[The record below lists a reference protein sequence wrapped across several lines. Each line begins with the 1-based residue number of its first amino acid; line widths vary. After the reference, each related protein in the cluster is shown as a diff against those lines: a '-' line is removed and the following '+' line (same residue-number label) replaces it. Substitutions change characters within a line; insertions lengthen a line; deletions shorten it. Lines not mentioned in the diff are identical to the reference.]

1 MSRFQSQLFTWIE
14 RSLPVQL
21 GRKAR
26 KILNKITVELVEK
39 LSQTIE
45 KIEKQPASTPVHG
58 SIKKL
63 LQPAKAL
70 VKFITNYSIIQSA
83 TAPDKLCL
91 EKQPPTTAIS
101 HPLGQSNSNYRERTN
116 KNFRELNELII
127 KAIAYFQQKKRTLP
141 APSLPSSKAN
151 RMTIYADMEVEHTV
165 PWLDTNQ
172 PPIINDN
179 TGMVVIEKEIESWE
193 EELDDYCM
201 RAWIETQAEFLGY
214 ADSPII
220 KFLVWLDRIILKIEK
235 WLSKIWQ
242 NLLNWWRSKF
252 TKV

>member
-1 MSRFQSQLFTWIE
+1 MSRFQSRLFTWIE

-26 KILNKITVELVEK
+26 KILNKITVELAEK

-45 KIEKQPASTPVHG
+45 KLEKQPTATPVHS

-70 VKFITNYSIIQSA
+70 VKFITKHSIIQSA
-83 TAPDKLCL
+83 TAPDKLHL
-91 EKQPPTTAIS
+91 QKQTPATAIS
-101 HPLGQSNSNYRERTN
+101 RPLSQANSNYREQTN

-127 KAIAYFQQKKRTLP
+127 KAIAYFQKKKRTLP
-141 APSLPSSKAN
+141 APSLPSSKAD
-151 RMTIYADMEVEHTV
+151 RMTLYADIESEHTV
-165 PWLDTNQ
+165 PWLDTIQ
-172 PPIINDN
+172 PPIINEN
-179 TGMVVIEKEIESWE
+179 KGMVVIEKEIESWE

-201 RAWIETQAEFLGY
+201 RAWVETQAEFLGY

-235 WLSKIWQ
+235 WLAKIWQ
-242 NLLNWWRSKF
+242 NLLNWWYSKF

>member
-1 MSRFQSQLFTWIE
+1 MSHFQSRLFTWIE

-26 KILNKITVELVEK
+26 QMLNKITLELAEK
-39 LSQTIE
+39 LSKTIE
-45 KIEKQPASTPVHG
+45 KIEKQPTSTPVHN

-70 VKFITNYSIIQSA
+70 VKFITKHSIIQSA
-83 TAPDKLCL
+83 TAPGKLHL
-91 EKQPPTTAIS
+91 EKQPPTAAIS
-101 HPLGQSNSNYRERTN
+101 RPLGQFNSNYRERTN

-141 APSLPSSKAN
+141 APPLPSSKSD
-151 RMTIYADMEVEHTV
+151 RMELYAEMETEQTV
-165 PWLDTNQ
+165 PWLDRTQSPTITSNA
-172 PPIINDN
+172 
-179 TGMVVIEKEIESWE
+179 GMVVIEQEIESWE
-193 EELDDYCM
+193 EDLDDYCM

-235 WLSKIWQ
+235 WLAAIWQ
-242 NLLNWWRSKF
+242 KLINWWRSKF